1 MGNHQNV
8 SWWLPSFFAIPAE
21 QECISTHKVRA
32 QLDIRDV
39 ILRGL
44 GMCLQQANSVRVITK
59 ALLANLRSNNDCGL
73 NVPPMKGRIR
83 DMNREKSST
92 EKEMIVAEDV
102 TDIQLTQAGYY
113 WEMGFNEFDFTCKI
127 KGDDDVLHMREQ
139 RHDEGSG
146 FVIRSEKDDIWERIT
161 RKEACKLDDKLQEA
175 IQYGNYHKRIAGL
188 TTVDDCKDLE
198 FELMENDNVYL
209 NRVIRKLW
217 PELAA
222 KQEEIVGTKPEVV
235 TDFRRKT
242 DEMFHQID
250 GMGASEIEGIVS
262 DYVQSKID
270 ENDLEAEVVGVVVS
284 GSRCRGIEKVGSDL
298 DVVLEYKGNVRE
310 DAFFDILH
318 EDGMEIGGV
327 KVDINPITEG
337 KTGTLETYLPGVEA
351 YLQEKGNEKRK
362 RKTVKEKIMEKKEKT
377 LNGSRKIKEK
387 KKDIVR

>member
-1 MGNHQNV
+1 
-8 SWWLPSFFAIPAE
+8 
-21 QECISTHKVRA
+21 
-32 QLDIRDV
+32 
-39 ILRGL
+39 
-44 GMCLQQANSVRVITK
+44 MCLQQANSVRVITK

-73 NVPPMKGRIR
+73 NAPLMKGKMK
-83 DMNREKSST
+83 DMNRDNNST
-92 EKEMIVAEDV
+92 EKEMVVAEDI

-127 KGDDDVLHMREQ
+127 KGEDDVLHMREQ

-188 TTVDDCKDLE
+188 TTVEDCKDLE
-198 FELMENDNVYL
+198 FELMENNNVYL

-217 PELAA
+217 SELAA
-222 KQEEIVGTKPEVV
+222 KQEEFACTERGVV
-235 TDFRRKT
+235 TDFRKKT
-242 DEMFHQID
+242 NEMFHRID

-270 ENDLEAEVVGVVVS
+270 ENNLEAEIVGVVVS

-310 DAFFDILH
+310 DAFYDILH

-337 KTGTLETYLPGVEA
+337 KTGTLEEYLLGVEK
-351 YLQEKGNEKRK
+351 YLEEKRQ
-362 RKTVKEKIMEKKEKT
+362 KTSVRGK
-377 LNGSRKIKEK
+377 LKEK
-387 KKDIVR
+387 KSDIYAQSERTDKSSKKKTENVR

>member
-1 MGNHQNV
+1 MI
-8 SWWLPSFFAIPAE
+8 WWLPSFFAIPAL
-21 QECISTHKVRA
+21 QECISTHKVSA

-73 NVPPMKGRIR
+73 NAPPMKGRR
-83 DMNREKSST
+83 KDMNRENNRT

-102 TDIQLTQAGYY
+102 TDIELTQAGYY

-127 KGDDDVLHMREQ
+127 KGEDDILHMREQ

-175 IQYGNYHKRIAGL
+175 IQYGNYHMRIAGL
-188 TTVDDCKDLE
+188 TTVEDCKDLE
-198 FELMENDNVYL
+198 FELMENNNVYL

-217 PELAA
+217 SELAA
-222 KQEEIVGTKPEVV
+222 KQEEIAGAEPGVV

-242 DEMFHQID
+242 DEMFHRID
-250 GMGASEIEGIVS
+250 GMGAAEIEGIVS
-262 DYVQSKID
+262 DYVQSKIN
-270 ENDLEAEVVGVVVS
+270 ENNLEAEIVGVVVS
-284 GSRCRGIEKVGSDL
+284 GSRCRGIEKIGSDL

-351 YLQEKGNEKRK
+351 YLRENENEKSK
-362 RKTVKEKIMEKKEKT
+362 RKTVKEKIMEKKEKSI
-377 LNGSRKIKEK
+377 NGSRKIKEK
-387 KKDIVR
+387 KKDNFR

>member
-1 MGNHQNV
+1 
-8 SWWLPSFFAIPAE
+8 
-21 QECISTHKVRA
+21 
-32 QLDIRDV
+32 
-39 ILRGL
+39 
-44 GMCLQQANSVRVITK
+44 
-59 ALLANLRSNNDCGL
+59 
-73 NVPPMKGRIR
+73 
-83 DMNREKSST
+83 MNRENNST
-92 EKEMIVAEDV
+92 EKEMIVAEDI

-127 KGDDDVLHMREQ
+127 KGEDDTLHMREQ

-146 FVIRSEKDDIWERIT
+146 FVIRSEKDDIWDRIT

-188 TTVDDCKDLE
+188 TTVEDCKDLE
-198 FELMENDNVYL
+198 FELMENNNVYL

-217 PELAA
+217 SELAA
-222 KQEEIVGTKPEVV
+222 KQEEIAGTEPGVI

-242 DEMFHQID
+242 DEIFHRID
-250 GMGASEIEGIVS
+250 GMGASEIERIVS

-270 ENDLEAEVVGVVVS
+270 ENNLDAEIVGVVVS
-284 GSRCRGIEKVGSDL
+284 GSRCRGIEKAGSDL

-337 KTGTLETYLPGVEA
+337 KTGTLESYLPAVEE
-351 YLQEKGNEKRK
+351 YLSQKQIEREKKK
-362 RKTVKEKIMEKKEKT
+362 SVKENIKQKSAKTKKVPHVKKEKQKFYI
-377 LNGSRKIKEK
+377 R
-387 KKDIVR
+387 

>member
-59 ALLANLRSNNDCGL
+59 ALLANLRSNNDCGFSE
-73 NVPPMKGRIR
+73 PPMKGRMK
-83 DMNREKSST
+83 DMNRENNST

-102 TDIQLTQAGYY
+102 TDIKLTQAGYY

-127 KGDDDVLHMREQ
+127 KGEDDVLHMREQ

-242 DEMFHQID
+242 D
-250 GMGASEIEGIVS
+250 GMSATEIEEIVS
-262 DYVQSKID
+262 DYVHSKID
-270 ENDLEAEVVGVVVS
+270 ENNLEAEVVDVVVS
-284 GSRCRGIEKVGSDL
+284 GSRCRGNEKVGSDL

-310 DAFFDILH
+310 DVFFDILH

-337 KTGTLETYLPGVEA
+337 KTGTLESYLPEVEK
-351 YLQEKGNEKRK
+351 YFKQ
-362 RKTVKEKIMEKKEKT
+362 KEAEREKKVSVKDK
-377 LNGSRKIKEK
+377 LIEK
-387 KKDIVR
+387 KSKILNRKNIKKSKETTR

>member
-1 MGNHQNV
+1 MV
-8 SWWLPSFFAIPAE
+8 ALFFAIPAE

-32 QLDIRDV
+32 QFDIRDV

-73 NVPPMKGRIR
+73 NVPPMKGRMK
-83 DMNREKSST
+83 DMNKENNST
-92 EKEMIVAEDV
+92 EKEMIVAEDI
-102 TDIQLTQAGYY
+102 TDIKLTQAGYY

-127 KGDDDVLHMREQ
+127 KGVDDVLHMREQ
-139 RHDEGSG
+139 RHDDGSS

-175 IQYGNYHKRIAGL
+175 IQYGNYHKRIVGL

-217 PELAA
+217 SELAA
-222 KQEEIVGTKPEVV
+222 KQEEIAGTEPGVV

-242 DEMFHQID
+242 DKMFHRID
-250 GMGASEIEGIVS
+250 GMGAAEIEGIVS

-270 ENDLEAEVVGVVVS
+270 ENNLEAEIVGVVVS

-298 DVVLEYKGNVRE
+298 DVVLEYKGTIRE
-310 DAFFDILH
+310 DTFFDILH
-318 EDGMEIGGV
+318 EDEMEIGGV

-337 KTGTLETYLPGVEA
+337 KTGTLEEYLPGVEK
-351 YLQEKGNEKRK
+351 YLEEKRQKTSVREKLKEKKSDIYAQSERTDKSSK
-362 RKTVKEKIMEKKEKT
+362 RKTE
-377 LNGSRKIKEK
+377 N
-387 KKDIVR
+387 VR